1 MIPEEGEGGIVE
13 GTKQAQEQREKNA
26 FELPH
31 GAAPR
36 AGMQGRRER
45 GAAPTQTLERPGT
58 TPEATPGS
66 GGRIGKTEKR
76 ESPREGGRVQDPKNR
91 DTP

>member
-66 GGRIGKTEKR
+66 GGGIGKTENRSRLERADAFRTRKSR
-76 ESPREGGRVQDPKNR
+76 DSP
-91 DTP
+91 